1 MAALD
6 NLSRAGLTVEAAA
19 GKLRVSPQGRIT
31 PELRTYIITNKA
43 KLLAELSA
51 AHEIASSP
59 WLHLLVLIDGKVI
72 QRCGEQATCH
82 VEEMA
87 RQQYGDDLAAV
98 VAVPNFQRPLSGTE
112 IAQALAGTLATPEPV
127 APPPPSSAWLARVA
141 RLLGIRPTELLE
153 NGHLEQHDLHEL
165 AYTDA
170 VLVADHIRSSPA
182 WINRQ

>member
-1 MAALD
+1 MGRWTEKARKL
-6 NLSRAGLTVEAAA
+6 AA
-19 GKLRVSPQGRIT
+19 GIPTK
-31 PELRTYIITNKA
+31 
-43 KLLAELSA
+43 LAEPSSVGFVGTSA
-51 AHEIASSP
+51 NHFQGKNSADDLGGAHEPNSNTT

-72 QRCGEQATCH
+72 QRCGEQETCH

-87 RQQYGDDLAAV
+87 RQQYGNDLAAV
-98 VAVPNFQRPLSGTE
+98 VAVPSFQRPLSETE

-170 VLVADHIRSSPA
+170 VLVANHIRSSPA